1 MWSEK
6 QTGKKPKATPPKK
19 TLIDDRRQIGGCLR
33 WTVEEVGE
41 HVKKYKLE
49 SYKNA

>member
-19 TLIDDRRQIGGCLR
+19 NLTSFLGRQIYLFKI
-33 WTVEEVGE
+33 EISF
-41 HVKKYKLE
+41 HVVHIIVIIRNCCIY
-49 SYKNA
+49 

>member
-19 TLIDDRRQIGGCLR
+19 NLVDDRRQIGGCLR

-41 HVKKYKLE
+41 HGQKVQTGKL
-49 SYKNA
+49 

>member
-6 QTGKKPKATPPKK
+6 QTGKKPKATPPQKK
-19 TLIDDRRQIGGCLR
+19 NLIDDRRQIGGCLR

-41 HVKKYKLE
+41 HGQKVQTGKL
-49 SYKNA
+49 